1 MDEIVIT
8 IGYCSY
14 YGTWQ
19 AAILICTIMCAILPT
34 IDLAVGT
41 NMDQWM
47 TFGVGTKKF
56 ELC

>member
-1 MDEIVIT
+1 MDEIVIA

-19 AAILICTIMCAILPT
+19 AAILICTIMCTILPT

-41 NMDQWM
+41 NMDQ
-47 TFGVGTKKF
+47 
-56 ELC
+56 